1 LKTIRKDSVE
11 MKKSIPILAV
21 LLLMIIAGCGV
32 QKDFVT
38 EQISASEAR
47 TSAQMSALE
56 GKTNDNASQ
65 LAQLQSL
72 ATELEKKAD
81 MALNEAKG
89 FENYQIIWQGEINF
103 DYDTYE
109 VDDVA
114 AQILAEA
121 GDKMTAYGGSLVE
134 IVGHTD
140 ASGSSKYNL
149 FLGEKRANAAKR
161 YLSDN
166 YGISLYRMFVLSY
179 GEQKPVA
186 LPDEK
191 YANSKNRR
199 VKLTV
204 WGNL

>member
-1 LKTIRKDSVE
+1 

-21 LLLMIIAGCGV
+21 LLLLIAGCGV
-32 QKDFVT
+32 QKDYVT
-38 EQISASEAR
+38 EQIAASEAR
-47 TSAQMSALE
+47 TSAQMSVLD
-56 GKTNDNASQ
+56 GKTTDNASE
-65 LAQLQSL
+65 LARLQAL
-72 ATELEKKAD
+72 ATELEKKTD
-81 MALNEAKG
+81 MAINEAKG

-103 DYDTYE
+103 DYDAYE
-109 VDDVA
+109 IDDVA
-114 AQILAEA
+114 AQILGEA
-121 GDKMTAYGGSLVE
+121 GDKMTAHGGSLVE

-140 ASGSSKYNL
+140 ASGSAKYNL
-149 FLGEKRANAAKR
+149 LLGEKRSNAAKR

>member
-1 LKTIRKDSVE
+1 

-21 LLLMIIAGCGV
+21 LLLLIAGCGV
-32 QKDFVT
+32 QKDYVT
-38 EQISASEAR
+38 EQIAASEAR
-47 TSAQMSALE
+47 TSAQMSVLD
-56 GKTNDNASQ
+56 GKTNDNASE
-65 LAQLQSL
+65 LARLQAL
-72 ATELEKKAD
+72 ATELEKKTD
-81 MALNEAKG
+81 MAINEAKG
-89 FENYQIIWQGEINF
+89 FENYQIIWQGEVNF
-103 DYDTYE
+103 DYDAYE
-109 VDDVA
+109 IDDVA

-121 GDKMTAYGGSLVE
+121 GDKMTAHGGSLVE

-140 ASGSSKYNL
+140 ASGSAKYNL
-149 FLGEKRANAAKR
+149 LLGEKRANAAKR

-179 GEQKPVA
+179 GKQKPVA